1 MAYNSTNNLPGMSY
15 DEYKRAMDR
24 KRAKEGKRNDDLP
37 EAFLKL
43 FEKNNVQVPS
53 SVKRPVYPEE
63 AEIEEVY
70 EEEEIL
76 AEEADSMAEV
86 YRELAALAV
95 EIMRNHAPKAVAGE
109 IEAVVRSVLFHRTV
123 GLMGRMA
130 VDSGGLHLPDAEDNL
145 PAAIFLYNTDEERS
159 ADLRGDCS
167 D

>member
-1 MAYNSTNNLPGMSY
+1 MGIYCIDSTCQKHEKLISYEKRFIGNEWKYVALRGGLQMAYNSTNNLPGMSY

-53 SVKRPVYPEE
+53 SVKRPVYPEK

-76 AEEADSMAEV
+76 AEEEV
-86 YRELAALAV
+86 QEPEGEEIVPASGMSRRERRLAREEQAL
-95 EIMRNHAPKAVAGE
+95 E
-109 IEAVVRSVLFHRTV
+109 IEGEEAN
-123 GLMGRMA
+123 G
-130 VDSGGLHLPDAEDNL
+130 
-145 PAAIFLYNTDEERS
+145 DEELS
-159 ADLRGDCS
+159 EN
-167 D
+167 